1 LGREEFSDQGKAQ
14 INSGSRE
21 AIMDSNG
28 SGRRRFLKHA
38 AALAGVAAGG
48 GAGAEWAARGQS
60 AKPEAKPEVQAND
73 AHDRRELLRR
83 GARFSVDHITY
94 YTPLQD
100 YAGIITPASLH
111 FVQYHASHFPDID
124 AQQHHLTIHGMVDRP
139 LSFSMEDLKRLPS
152 VSRIHF
158 LECHGNSSPT
168 IHGAGNQNMGLPVQ
182 YIHGMT
188 SCSEWTGVPLSV
200 LLNEVG
206 VQKEGTWLV
215 SEGADPGKFSH
226 TLPLGKAMEDVLVA
240 YGQNGEPLRVEQGY
254 PIRLIVPGWEAP
266 FSVKYLT
273 HIKLVDQ
280 PYNTWNEAMNH
291 SVARPDLGGK
301 SRWYHFQFG
310 PKSVI
315 TRPSAGLTLPGKGYV
330 QITGLAWSGGGVVNK
345 VEVSTDGGKSW
356 KEARLQAPVLPRA
369 HTRFTFDWA
378 WDGEEAVLQSRC
390 TDELGEVQ
398 PTRAELYKNWGISEE
413 DSKKPAR
420 AIHMNAQQPW
430 SVARDG
436 SIHDAMFS

>member
-1 LGREEFSDQGKAQ
+1 
-14 INSGSRE
+14 
-21 AIMDSNG
+21 MDSNG

-38 AALAGVAAGG
+38 AALAGVGVGA

-60 AKPEAKPEVQAND
+60 AKSGASAKPEVQAEDAND
-73 AHDRRELLRR
+73 HRELLRR

-100 YAGIITPASLH
+100 YAGIITPAQLH

-124 AQQHHLTIHGMVDRP
+124 AQQHRLTIHGMVDRP

-158 LECHGNSSPT
+158 LECHANSSPM
-168 IHGAGNQNMGLPVQ
+168 IHGAGNQNMGPPVQ
-182 YIHGMT
+182 YVHGMT
-188 SCSEWTGVPLSV
+188 SCSEWTGVLLSV

-226 TLPLGKAMEDVLVA
+226 TLPLAKGMEDVLVA

-254 PIRLIVPGWEAP
+254 PIRLLVPGWEAP
-266 FSVKYLT
+266 FSVKYLR
-273 HIKLVDQ
+273 HIKVVDQ
-280 PYNTWNEAMNH
+280 PYHAWNEAMNH
-291 SVARPDLGGK
+291 SVARPDIGGK
-301 SRWYHFQFG
+301 ARWYHYQFG

-315 TRPSAGLTLPGKGYV
+315 TRPSAGLKMPGRGYV
-330 QITGLAWSGGGVVNK
+330 QITGLAWSGGGVVKK
-345 VEVSTDGGKSW
+345 VDVSTDGGKTW
-356 KEARLQAPVLPRA
+356 KEAKLQGPVVPRA
-369 HTRFTFDWA
+369 HTRFTFDWS
-378 WDGEEAVLQSRC
+378 WNGEEAVLMSRC

-398 PTRAELYKNWGISEE
+398 PSRAELFKNWGFSDEE
-413 DSKKPAR
+413 SKKPQR
-420 AIHMNAQQPW
+420 SIHTNAMQPW
-430 SVARDG
+430 RVARDG
-436 SIHDAMFS
+436 SITDAMFS